1 MRNDK
6 IEKIDFVL
14 YETIRTN
21 LNNKEKDFLITEDL
35 KNSKK
40 YYEILNSIVQLI
52 KTINKTKINE
62 K

>member
-1 MRNDK
+1 MKNDK

-14 YETIRTN
+14 YKTIRKN
-21 LNNKEKDFLITEDL
+21 LNSKEKDFLITEDL
-35 KNSKK
+35 ENSKK